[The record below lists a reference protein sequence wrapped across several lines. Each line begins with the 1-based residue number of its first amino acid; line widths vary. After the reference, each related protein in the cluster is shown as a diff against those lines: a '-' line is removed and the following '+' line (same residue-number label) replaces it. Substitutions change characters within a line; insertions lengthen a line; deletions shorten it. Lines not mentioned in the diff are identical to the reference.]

1 MTEPRAG
8 QAFYHAYRSLF
19 KVKTVLYQIGDV
31 RLWMPI
37 DQDLILLWL
46 QIFLVFIV
54 FYYVI
59 PILKW
64 ISPFGPALTLSVG
77 PAALAYTLHK
87 LDPAGKST
95 SAYLRGILLFLVRK
109 KHIRRFERMALPRAR
124 RVLCWS
130 LSARRYHTVDLA
142 DRCRIRFFLAEP
154 LDGQLEPGATLRVYP
169 KARLRWHKR
178 THRFSLTPLPDKR
191 LLHIDDVRT
200 KRGKRIW
207 VWTVTAPADLT
218 LTASDA
224 SVQTHPRRGDG

>member
-1 MTEPRAG
+1 MAEPRVRPV
-8 QAFYHAYRSLF
+8 FYHAYPSLF

-46 QIFLVFIV
+46 QLFVLFVV
-54 FYYVI
+54 FYVVI
-59 PILKW
+59 PILPW

-95 SAYLRGILLFLVRK
+95 SAYLRGVLSFLVRK

-124 RVLCWS
+124 RTLRWS

-142 DRCRIRFFLAEP
+142 DGCLIRFFLTES
-154 LDGQLEPGATLRVYP
+154 LSGYLKPGSTLRVYP
-169 KARLRWHKR
+169 KARLRWHNR
-178 THRFSLTPLPDKR
+178 THRFSLTPLPNDLMHHEDIWTRRRKR
-191 LLHIDDVRT
+191 V
-200 KRGKRIW
+200 W
-207 VWTVTAPADLT
+207 SWTVTAPADLT

-224 SVQTHPRRGDG
+224 SIQAHRRRGDS

>member
-1 MTEPRAG
+1 MAEPRVG
-8 QAFYHAYRSLF
+8 QVFYHTYRSLF

-46 QIFLVFIV
+46 QMFLVFVV

-77 PAALAYTLHK
+77 PAAFAYIAHK

-109 KHIRRFERMALPRAR
+109 KHIRRFERIALPRTR
-124 RVLCWS
+124 RTLHWS
-130 LSARRYHTVDLA
+130 MFARRYHTVDLS
-142 DRCRIRFFLAEP
+142 DGLHIRFFLAES
-154 LDGQLEPGATLRVYP
+154 LGGQLEPGSILRVYP
-169 KARLRWHKR
+169 KARLHWHRR
-178 THRFSLTPLPDKR
+178 THHFSLTPLPDKR
-191 LLHIDDVRT
+191 TLHIDDVRAR
-200 KRGKRIW
+200 RGKRVW
-207 VWTVTAPADLT
+207 AWTVTTPADLT

-224 SVQTHPRRGDG
+224 SVLPHSRRGAP